1 MTVVCIHH
9 EQKEVLLHTFTL
21 NQAEPSTAV
30 RPLKIFASVVVSLG
44 LEPPKGRYW
53 TLHCVRAGAATA
65 ANALK
70 IPIPKIRACGGWGR
84 RSQVPE
90 DRYIDHMCRAC
101 DDARRFFGWLAD

>member
-1 MTVVCIHH
+1 MPKGKVTYWCTSTHH
-9 EQKEVLLHTFTL
+9 AGACSPGTRRTWIRK
-21 NQAEPSTAV
+21 
-30 RPLKIFASVVVSLG
+30 VSLG

-53 TLHCVRAGAATA
+53 TLHCVRAGAASA

>member
-1 MTVVCIHH
+1 MLEPKRPYRTV
-9 EQKEVLLHTFTL
+9 LSSFW
-21 NQAEPSTAV
+21 
-30 RPLKIFASVVVSLG
+30 RASIVVSLG
-44 LEPPKGRYW
+44 LQPPKGRYW
-53 TLHCVRAGAATA
+53 TLHCVRAGAASA

-101 DDARRFFGWLAD
+101 DDATRFFGWLTD